1 MLSEVMN
8 QSKLDR
14 YAKEHVWE
22 VKEVKEVTVKISMF
36 LLLSQYYRHEILISF
51 QIHWSDEVHFHQNS
65 RHTEWVIRNRQERN
79 CSDCTQKRRRTAD
92 TQFSIWAMIEV
103 DYKSELMFYEYTEE
117 KNYQQK
123 NEKIRKKTYKMSE
136 SMTQERYVNEILPI
150 VKARK
155 KEVKSAED
163 QFMFQKNN
171 DDSHDTRSEENI
183 ARFRKMQMKL
193 KFIENWS
200 SNSSDLNSIENVW
213 RILKSRVKRYKCTTS
228 KQLRKVIEQK
238 WKKITLKKINECILN
253 SSKGKKNAREVKK
266 DKSNW
271 HDRMQQCWKR
281 NEYSTQF

>member
-1 MLSEVMN
+1 
-8 QSKLDR
+8 
-14 YAKEHVWE
+14 
-22 VKEVKEVTVKISMF
+22 
-36 LLLSQYYRHEILISF
+36 
-51 QIHWSDEVHFHQNS
+51 
-65 RHTEWVIRNRQERN
+65 
-79 CSDCTQKRRRTAD
+79 
-92 TQFSIWAMIEV
+92 MIEV

-193 KFIENWS
+193 KFIEN
-200 SNSSDLNSIENVW
+200 
-213 RILKSRVKRYKCTTS
+213 
-228 KQLRKVIEQK
+228 
-238 WKKITLKKINECILN
+238 
-253 SSKGKKNAREVKK
+253 
-266 DKSNW
+266 
-271 HDRMQQCWKR
+271 
-281 NEYSTQF
+281 